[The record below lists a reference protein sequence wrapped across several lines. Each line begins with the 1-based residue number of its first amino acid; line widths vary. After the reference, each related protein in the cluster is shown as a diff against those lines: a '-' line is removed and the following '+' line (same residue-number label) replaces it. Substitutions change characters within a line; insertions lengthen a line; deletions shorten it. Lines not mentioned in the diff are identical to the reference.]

1 MEIFLT
7 IRRHKTTIFADAKET
22 TTVYELKKIIFGIL
36 KVSPDSQVL
45 YDASTNQAL
54 EDSKTLGDS
63 GFTQQTAKAQAPG
76 VLKLAYK
83 EGDGVEPLQ
92 IDDYSSPPELPDV
105 MKPTDE
111 GQKKWTLYCL
121 PSILFFFLGLL

>member
-7 IRRHKTTIFADAKET
+7 IRRQKTTIFADAKET
-22 TTVYELKKIIFGIL
+22 TTVYELKKIINGIL

-45 YDASTNQAL
+45 YDAATNQAL

-63 GFTQQTAKAQAPG
+63 GFTQQTAKAQAPA

-105 MKPTDE
+105 MKPTDDD
-111 GQKKWTLYCL
+111 QKK
-121 PSILFFFLGLL
+121 